1 MTSTTRPTTW
11 LVTGASRGIGF
22 ELVRQLVASPQNLV
36 VAACRNPDK
45 ATALKALKDSAK
57 GTLHIIQLDVS
68 DFDSIRASVKQ
79 AQPILGDIG
88 LDYLVNNAGIP
99 TIVDQALRDTA
110 FSLDPEDLLRILRT
124 NAAGPAVVSQVYLPF
139 VEKGHKKVI
148 LHISSTLGSLHHAV
162 ERVTGTSYSMSK
174 AALNMLTLK
183 QKAERPDITFIT
195 MCPGWVRT
203 ELGGKEA
210 DLEPEESIAGILKV
224 ISSVTNADSGKY
236 LRYNGEEIPW

>member
-22 ELVRQLVASPQNLV
+22 ELVRQLAASPQNLV

-79 AQPILGDIG
+79 AQPILGEIG
-88 LDYLVNNAGIP
+88 LDYLVNNAGI
-99 TIVDQALRDTA
+99 ALRDTA

-139 VEKGHKKVI
+139 VEKGH
-148 LHISSTLGSLHHAV
+148 T
-162 ERVTGTSYSMSK
+162 
-174 AALNMLTLK
+174 
-183 QKAERPDITFIT
+183 
-195 MCPGWVRT
+195 
-203 ELGGKEA
+203 
-210 DLEPEESIAGILKV
+210 
-224 ISSVTNADSGKY
+224 SGKTPRGKSDKIQQN
-236 LRYNGEEIPW
+236 LWDSSGFGGFGMTTCRIS